1 MGHPLL
7 MHIRTVALVK
17 EKYIFG
23 PLPPGLD
30 FLGWTLGLKPLGFAR
45 HVFLVLILPGSH
57 VLRPEFWSFSPL
69 GAFSLSI
76 LRPWTPGI
84 GPSVHPWNQTTCC
97 CNSFCQQTGLG
108 MSGVSDNLK
117 RTTDI
122 FHRNLLLSIGYCI
135 PGNISKARM
144 ETRGN
149 RQAVHDFDKPVHQSQ
164 LPYRPWQAGAREL
177 LPAPFVFFFPFCSP
191 EYDAHPSCPSLRW
204 SQLVLNPV
212 FGHEAVLVA
221 SCRTASLFSSQ
232 GHQPNGYLPSYFV
245 PRMDS
250 AQERLDI
257 QLAFGRPR
265 TSTPSRFTLFH
276 CLAGG
281 PPHLDRFSSWAQ
293 PTITN
298 YDSSKENHHRKP
310 PDLRFSIVVQLREA
324 HPTGRT
330 HRKHLPGLQRFVPDQ
345 LRTRRPRK
353 RHSPFLVPVCM
364 RHILQQEVHLGKAYQ
379 FQHGVLLSLR
389 AMRG

>member
-1 MGHPLL
+1 

-122 FHRNLLLSIGYCI
+122 FHRNLLLPIGYCI

-144 ETRGN
+144 ETCGN

-177 LPAPFVFFFPFCSP
+177 LPAPFVFFFPFCCSK
-191 EYDAHPSCPSLRW
+191 YDAHPSCPSLR
-204 SQLVLNPV
+204 
-212 FGHEAVLVA
+212 
-221 SCRTASLFSSQ
+221 
-232 GHQPNGYLPSYFV
+232 
-245 PRMDS
+245 
-250 AQERLDI
+250 
-257 QLAFGRPR
+257 
-265 TSTPSRFTLFH
+265 
-276 CLAGG
+276 
-281 PPHLDRFSSWAQ
+281 
-293 PTITN
+293 
-298 YDSSKENHHRKP
+298 
-310 PDLRFSIVVQLREA
+310 
-324 HPTGRT
+324 
-330 HRKHLPGLQRFVPDQ
+330 
-345 LRTRRPRK
+345 
-353 RHSPFLVPVCM
+353 
-364 RHILQQEVHLGKAYQ
+364 
-379 FQHGVLLSLR
+379 
-389 AMRG
+389 